1 MSQAATTPAPIV
13 VDVTVNLTAIVR
25 PEPDAGG
32 YSASIPALP
41 GCHTQGETLEEAK
54 AMAKE
59 AIELYL
65 ETLQDR
71 GLPAPEDEDPNFFK
85 SKVSVQLS
93 REAV

>member
-1 MSQAATTPAPIV
+1 MKDTLLQYTVLFTPDEESGWFIAEV
-13 VDVTVNLTAIVR
+13 
-25 PEPDAGG
+25 
-32 YSASIPALP
+32 PALP